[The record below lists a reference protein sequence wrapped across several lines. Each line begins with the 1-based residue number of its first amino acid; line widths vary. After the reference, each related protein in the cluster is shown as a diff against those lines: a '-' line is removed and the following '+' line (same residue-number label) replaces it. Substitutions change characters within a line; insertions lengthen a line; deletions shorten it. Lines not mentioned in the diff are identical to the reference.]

1 MKSLY
6 NSVTGQTRRRPRR
19 RIGEQSHEQ
28 KKAILSLN
36 TWERVVLANRI
47 RTRLGNPPKYAI

>member
-6 NSVTGQTRRRPRR
+6 NSVTGQTRPRPRR
-19 RIGEQSHEQ
+19 RIGEQPHEQ
-28 KKAILSLN
+28 KKAILSLSK
-36 TWERVVLANRI
+36 WERVVLADRI